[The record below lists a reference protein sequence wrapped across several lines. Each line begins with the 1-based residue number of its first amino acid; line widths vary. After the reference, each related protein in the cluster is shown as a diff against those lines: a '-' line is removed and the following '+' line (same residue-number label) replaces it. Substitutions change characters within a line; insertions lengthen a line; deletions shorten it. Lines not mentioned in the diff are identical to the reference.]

1 MMFERSVVPVKKRL
15 LAMGL
20 SLLLVL
26 TMLPTV
32 WALPD
37 DTAMD
42 ETTGATENVE
52 ETDGHEDAE
61 QAGEVA
67 YIIDGNMSREY
78 ASLAEAM
85 NAAQNSVQLL
95 ADETVGQITVIKP
108 LTLDLNGYTLT
119 KAVSNQP
126 VFRVG
131 AFDSSSAHLTIKD
144 SSEGK
149 SGAVV
154 GLSSE
159 DDNTGGASII
169 TVVDGGVL

>member
-1 MMFERSVVPVKKRL
+1 MKKRL

-67 YIIDGNMSREY
+67 YIIDGNMSGEY
-78 ASLAEAM
+78 ASLADAM
-85 NAAQNSVQLL
+85 KAAQNSVQLL
-95 ADETVGQITVIKP
+95 ADETVDQITVTKT
-108 LTLDLNGYTLT
+108 LTLDLNGHTLT
-119 KAVSNQP
+119 KAVFSQP

-131 AFDSSSAHLTIKD
+131 AVGSTSAHLTIQD
-144 SSEGK
+144 SSGDK

-159 DDNTGGASII
+159 TG
-169 TVVDGGVL
+169 